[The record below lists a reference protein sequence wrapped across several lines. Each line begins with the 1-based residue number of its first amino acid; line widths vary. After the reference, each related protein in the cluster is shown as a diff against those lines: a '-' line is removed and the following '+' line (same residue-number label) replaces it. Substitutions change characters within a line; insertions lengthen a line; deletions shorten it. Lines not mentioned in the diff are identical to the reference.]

1 MEKEKKK
8 EEKGEPKGRVGGC
21 CWFPS
26 IALIFYFRSKMLRS
40 KILVVTPAKQQMW
53 LGKLRKTTML
63 TSGVSI
69 RGICQTKQPAYGLLL
84 LTVSVFKGASIHPA
98 AQMDTAVSAGAA
110 PGTDAN
116 AQQMDG
122 CPAPKHVVTATSVW
136 HGSLSCPASCGS
148 YSQACTD
155 WTSSRHQWCFVR
167 REYI

>member
-1 MEKEKKK
+1 MNNGLVNSRLQSENLSQNEKRKKK
-8 EEKGEPKGRVGGC
+8 GGPKGRVGGC

-26 IALIFYFRSKMLRS
+26 ITLIFYFRSKMLRS

-53 LGKLRKTTML
+53 LGKPRKTTML

-84 LTVSVFKGASIHPA
+84 LTVSVFKGASIPRA

-136 HGSLSCPASCGS
+136 HGSLSCPASLWLLQPGL
-148 YSQACTD
+148 Y
-155 WTSSRHQWCFVR
+155 
-167 REYI
+167 